1 MAQAAVTF
9 HTLPDLTGVDPVSRI
24 HFQAYLSAAH
34 ILTRLALRHP
44 QAYSLRDVHSYFA
57 RQERFADSH
66 ELVGWLVEIWIVRA
80 LMYHV
85 EGKAEDAYD
94 MIRAALSISAPRGY
108 FCIFLDEG
116 DLMRPLLESADARL
130 TDRDLSAFVKGLL
143 EAMPGES
150 AKGTTNLADEQLLS
164 ERERE
169 VLRCLAAGLTYPA
182 IAERLIIS
190 VNTVRYHVKG
200 IYGRL
205 GVSSR
210 AEAIARARETRL
222 L

>member
-1 MAQAAVTF
+1 
-9 HTLPDLTGVDPVSRI
+9 
-24 HFQAYLSAAH
+24 
-34 ILTRLALRHP
+34 
-44 QAYSLRDVHSYFA
+44 
-57 RQERFADSH
+57 
-66 ELVGWLVEIWIVRA
+66 
-80 LMYHV
+80 MYYV
-85 EGKAEDAYD
+85 EGKAEEAHH
-94 MIRAALSISAPRGY
+94 MIQTALSISAPRGY
-108 FCIFLDEG
+108 FHIFLDEG

-130 TDRDLSAFVKGLL
+130 KDRDLSVFVKGLL
-143 EAMPGES
+143 EALPGGS
-150 AKGTTNLADEQLLS
+150 AKDTTNLVDEQLLS

-169 VLRCLAAGLTYPA
+169 VLRCLADGLTYPA